1 MPAWLIFSAI
11 ALVLWGAT
19 GVTQKL
25 STNRISSER
34 SFLWFTWAMVAI
46 SAVVLALAHV
56 QWKLNRMTVAFAI
69 AGGVLNG
76 LGALTSFRALES
88 GGKASVVISL
98 ISLYPLL
105 TIVLAVLLLHERMT
119 VTQAAGAIL
128 AIMAAIMLSLEPEA
142 KQQL

>member
-1 MPAWLIFSAI
+1 MPLWLGYSVL

-34 SFLWFTWAMVAI
+34 SFLWFAWAMVAI
-46 SAVVLALAHV
+46 SIGVFTFTHV
-56 QWKLNRMTVAFAI
+56 QWHLKAMTIVFAI
-69 AGGVLNG
+69 VGGALNG
-76 LGALTSFRALES
+76 LGALTSFRALEG

-105 TIVLAVLLLHERMT
+105 TIFLAVLFLHEHLT
-119 VTQAAGAIL
+119 WTQTIGAGVAIVAAVL
-128 AIMAAIMLSLEPEA
+128 LSIEPPTKPA
-142 KQQL
+142 